1 MATSK
6 TALSGLRTVKRDW
19 SASSKTDSDG
29 SQDFLDARARRL
41 RNIQAGLDEREQPT
55 LPSTSSQHLSNLN
68 SLHIASRSK
77 RPPSPPIQQPA
88 AKKRTLPSTWEQD
101 VYTSSSNFL
110 KTAARIPS
118 ATGSTTKTASTGVS
132 ATKAAAPSAQTDGV
146 FLSQEQKQIL
156 RLVELGKS
164 IFFTG
169 SAGM

>member
-101 VYTSSSNFL
+101 VYTSSSNF
-110 KTAARIPS
+110 KTTARIPS
-118 ATGSTTKTASTGVS
+118 AAGSTTKTASTGLS
-132 ATKAAAPSAQTDGV
+132 ATKAAVPLAQTDGV